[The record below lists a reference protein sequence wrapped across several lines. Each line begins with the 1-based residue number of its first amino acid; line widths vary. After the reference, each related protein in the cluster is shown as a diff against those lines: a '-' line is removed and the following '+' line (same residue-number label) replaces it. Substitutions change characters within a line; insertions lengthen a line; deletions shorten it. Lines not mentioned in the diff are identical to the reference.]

1 MIAAHGARITV
12 TNEEVILTPTALS
25 ASLAGNS
32 ADTRLALSEITG
44 TAQVPG
50 DAWTPGALRIDT
62 NAGARTVLFAPG
74 DAEGPG
80 ELAALLAAAMSGD
93 APDAEALGGA
103 GIPGFS
109 FVALDVET
117 ANQNWGSICQIGVVK
132 VIDGEE
138 VDRASWLC
146 RPPAGLD
153 EFDPFNVGIH
163 GITAEAVA
171 GSPQFKELIEGLC
184 EFVGELPLVAHNAQ
198 FDSSALRYAC
208 LACERPVPQFMF
220 ACTLAQARATKLD
233 VANHRLPTLA
243 EFFQVELTSHHNAA
257 ADAAACAGIMVGLAR
272 RAGHEG
278 SLMSFV
284 HDSGF
289 ALGSIDADRVT
300 PVLRDRS
307 GATRALQAERV
318 AAAGEVNAAVE
329 AVVSPQGSNQ
339 EGPAGGAR
347 RAQRRGGGASER
359 ATDNGGRSAGE
370 QGGRSAAPWQ
380 AVATP
385 ETVPEPNEDADPE
398 SPLYGENVTLTGDF
412 QPHDKGEL
420 WSRITELGAQVG
432 KNVTKKTTIVVA
444 GQWATMTSKEKRAR
458 ELQEKGQDIQIW
470 DAARLYEVLGL

>member
-1 MIAAHGARITV
+1 MIAAHGARVTV

-25 ASLAGNS
+25 ASLAGDS
-32 ADTRLALSEITG
+32 ADTRVALSEITG
-44 TAQVPG
+44 TTQIPG

-62 NAGARTVLFAPG
+62 NAGTHTVLFAPG

-80 ELAALLAAAMSGD
+80 ELAALLSAALAGD

-117 ANQNWGSICQIGVVK
+117 ANQNWGSICQIGLVK
-132 VIDGEE
+132 VVDGEE

-171 GSPQFKELIEGLC
+171 GSPQVGELIDGLC

-208 LACERPVPQFMF
+208 LACEREVPQLMF

-243 EFFQVELTSHHNAA
+243 EFFHVELTSHHDAA

-307 GATRALQAERV
+307 GATRALQAGRV
-318 AAAGEVNAAVE
+318 AATGEVSAAVD

-339 EGPAGGAR
+339 EGPAEGAR
-347 RAQRRGGGASER
+347 SARRRGGS
-359 ATDNGGRSAGE
+359 SAGARGGE
-370 QGGRSAAPWQ
+370 QGGSQGGRSAAPWQ

-385 ETVPEPNEDADPE
+385 DTVPDPNEDADPN
-398 SPLYGENVTLTGDF
+398 SALYGENVTLTGDF
-412 QPHDKGEL
+412 EPHDKGEL
-420 WSRITELGAQVG
+420 WSRIADLGAQVG

-458 ELQEKGQDIQIW
+458 ELQDKGQDIQIW
-470 DAARLYEVLGL
+470 DAAKLYEVLGL